1 MKLVTSILC
10 RSKIFT
16 NSSAYSTQNFLQ
28 EQLHIVLNNEAASV
42 YANSLKKKLLLL
54 LPILAFTT
62 TSAQFQYNIII
73 RTQITATPVNPVI
86 SQYVS
91 SGKVIS
97 TVTNIGSLPDT
108 MLFYG
113 KLVCLSPS
121 QFTISLSPNY
131 IPKNQVTLNKGA
143 QQPLTIPQQMEAF
156 GNFDPNNLYSSDI
169 SIDSLKDPNNTKQI
183 KLPDGTYRICFYALP
198 PHTCDG
204 PCGSDP
210 NQGCSNF
217 FTIVT
222 CSQPP
227 NGALLNTT
235 ISPQVNPIISQTILG
250 GGVTAT
256 IQTNIPAICKT
267 LVKLFGKI
275 ERTAPS
281 PFTIML
287 KDQYASQQT
296 VALNQ
301 GITKLNPTQLMGA
314 FGNFDLGNLDIS
326 GIDLASVTDPDNP
339 KNIKLPDGNYNICF
353 YARYFNGITLGNY
366 ASDPNLGCSNNFTLR
381 CAPPNGVQI
390 TTAIQAPFNP
400 IIDQMIQARNLSAT
414 LQTNI
419 ASICNTE
426 VKLFGKI
433 ECFSPSPF
441 TIMTDTNKF
450 IPQQSIKL
458 TPGQTL
464 LSVSQLREALG
475 NFNENNLAVSGI
487 NLASITDANHN
498 IKLPDGNYR
507 ICFYARYYGGNTLGS
522 NASDINIGCGNFNIC
537 YKAGAA
543 PQFTQPVSNVDINSP
558 FALVRPAST
567 VTFTWIPP
575 QSTCGLPPGGYRYD
589 FEMWEILDNQTVTDA
604 LNNPFVFR
612 KTSLPSTT
620 FLLDTNL
627 YKNILQKGKR
637 YAIRVR
643 ATSADTLRA
652 PVEIENNGYSRVEA
666 FQYGG
671 SVNNTFVQNG
681 IIDPQFYFIPFKE
694 RKSDFWDDVFALYP
708 NSDTLVPINQFIAFS
723 LTQTGIAYN
732 LDAIELF
739 LALNSE
745 LTNMKEV
752 KLSYHPNL
760 PIFPKIAESDQRKFD
775 TEHAIDLQPNPV
787 EENKFNKYLD
797 SLIIYQQ
804 NLPDNAAKMI
814 SDLINGLKNFK
825 EGIDTVNRVSVNLTN
840 SVLSELLYNLRLY
853 SKTLNK
859 TELNQLQNLVST
871 LQELITL
878 SPNSTSLLYPSP
890 ANKSSLSSYQSNTV
904 SQHSKQI
911 SFVKYSIT
919 DDEFGAEKYASVIDQ
934 VLPLDIIVW
943 HYSNE
948 PPRPVSDAPDLTAVY
963 RVFY

>member
-28 EQLHIVLNNEAASV
+28 EQLHIVLNNETASV

-326 GIDLASVTDPDNP
+326 GMIWHL
-339 KNIKLPDGNYNICF
+339 L
-353 YARYFNGITLGNY
+353 
-366 ASDPNLGCSNNFTLR
+366 
-381 CAPPNGVQI
+381 QI
-390 TTAIQAPFNP
+390 PTTRKILNCQMAI
-400 IIDQMIQARNLSAT
+400 II
-414 LQTNI
+414 
-419 ASICNTE
+419 
-426 VKLFGKI
+426 
-433 ECFSPSPF
+433 
-441 TIMTDTNKF
+441 
-450 IPQQSIKL
+450 
-458 TPGQTL
+458 
-464 LSVSQLREALG
+464 
-475 NFNENNLAVSGI
+475 
-487 NLASITDANHN
+487 
-498 IKLPDGNYR
+498 
-507 ICFYARYYGGNTLGS
+507 
-522 NASDINIGCGNFNIC
+522 
-537 YKAGAA
+537 
-543 PQFTQPVSNVDINSP
+543 
-558 FALVRPAST
+558 
-567 VTFTWIPP
+567 
-575 QSTCGLPPGGYRYD
+575 
-589 FEMWEILDNQTVTDA
+589 
-604 LNNPFVFR
+604 FVFMR
-612 KTSLPSTT
+612 GILMV
-620 FLLDTNL
+620 LL
-627 YKNILQKGKR
+627 
-637 YAIRVR
+637 
-643 ATSADTLRA
+643 
-652 PVEIENNGYSRVEA
+652 
-666 FQYGG
+666 
-671 SVNNTFVQNG
+671 
-681 IIDPQFYFIPFKE
+681 
-694 RKSDFWDDVFALYP
+694 
-708 NSDTLVPINQFIAFS
+708 
-723 LTQTGIAYN
+723 
-732 LDAIELF
+732 
-739 LALNSE
+739 
-745 LTNMKEV
+745 
-752 KLSYHPNL
+752 
-760 PIFPKIAESDQRKFD
+760 
-775 TEHAIDLQPNPV
+775 
-787 EENKFNKYLD
+787 
-797 SLIIYQQ
+797 
-804 NLPDNAAKMI
+804 
-814 SDLINGLKNFK
+814 
-825 EGIDTVNRVSVNLTN
+825 
-840 SVLSELLYNLRLY
+840 
-853 SKTLNK
+853 
-859 TELNQLQNLVST
+859 
-871 LQELITL
+871 
-878 SPNSTSLLYPSP
+878 
-890 ANKSSLSSYQSNTV
+890 
-904 SQHSKQI
+904 
-911 SFVKYSIT
+911 
-919 DDEFGAEKYASVIDQ
+919 
-934 VLPLDIIVW
+934 
-943 HYSNE
+943 
-948 PPRPVSDAPDLTAVY
+948 
-963 RVFY
+963 